1 MSSSYRLASALACVL
16 LTATSATAYASPQQ
30 AAPTAPAA
38 ATPPQNSITKD
49 LKSLPLA
56 DQKRFAAGRFL
67 GFYTLNGRTT
77 GDVCRAEGVD
87 LTAYVQAFQRKHDAE
102 YERADKIMAASG
114 FSTAEMAAATDAN
127 RGRLEENVRQSM
139 RDLAGALHKTTVAE
153 GCAYIAAHVSDAVA
167 GQSFAQQNPEIEAVL
182 MSN

>member
-1 MSSSYRLASALACVL
+1 MSYYRPASMIACALLATLSAEAY
-16 LTATSATAYASPQQ
+16 SAPPQ
-30 AAPTAPAA
+30 TAPAA
-38 ATPPQNSITKD
+38 ATPSSQSPIAKD

-87 LTAYVQAFQRKHDAE
+87 LSAYVQAFQRKHDAE
-102 YERADKIMAASG
+102 YERADKIMVASG

-127 RGRLEENVRQSM
+127 RGRLEEKVRQSM
-139 RDLAGALHKTTVAE
+139 QDLAGALHKTTVAE